1 MSESKKIVGVKAASY
16 VEDGMVVGFGTGST
30 AYYFTEEV
38 GRRFQT
44 GELANI
50 VGVPTSKRTQVQM
63 QQLGIPVRSL
73 DDVDSIDL
81 LVDGAD
87 ETTREFNGIKGGG
100 GALLLEKI
108 VAQNSDK
115 IIWIVD
121 TSKLVDVLGKF
132 PLPVEVVAFGA
143 WKLFRVFERAEMNP
157 SFRKSG
163 KDTLFITDS
172 GNYIIDL
179 HLERIQ
185 NPQQLSFELN
195 NMVGVVDHGLFLN
208 YPDVIIVGDEEG
220 NIETIN
226 R

>member
-1 MSESKKIVGVKAASY
+1 MSVSKKNVGVKAASY
-16 VEDGMVVGFGTGST
+16 VEDGMIVGFGTGST

-38 GRRFQT
+38 GRRFQA
-44 GELANI
+44 GELPHI

-73 DDVDSIDL
+73 DDIDRIDL

-87 ETTREFNGIKGGG
+87 EVTPEFNGIKGGG

-121 TSKLVDVLGKF
+121 SAKLVDMLGKF
-132 PLPVEVVAFGA
+132 PLPVEVVPFGA
-143 WKLFRVFERAEMNP
+143 WKLFRVFEGAGMNP
-157 SFRKSG
+157 TFRKSG

-172 GNYIIDL
+172 GHYIIDL
-179 HLERIQ
+179 HLQAIQ

-208 YPDVIIVGDEEG
+208 YPDLVLVGDEDG
-220 NIETIN
+220 NINSIK